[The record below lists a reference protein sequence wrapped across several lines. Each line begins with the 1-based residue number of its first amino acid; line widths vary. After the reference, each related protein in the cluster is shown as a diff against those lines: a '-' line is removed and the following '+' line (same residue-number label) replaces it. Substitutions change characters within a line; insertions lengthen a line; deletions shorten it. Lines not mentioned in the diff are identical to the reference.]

1 MPDFHHLGKQVLLDN
16 RHFADATTP
25 EAAAQIAEAMN
36 ARPSIAQYLD
46 NQAAM
51 RGRGLGRVLRVM
63 ASNVRAGLDL
73 QEEGEPE

>member
-1 MPDFHHLGKQVLLDN
+1 MPDFHNLGKQVLHGDA
-16 RHFADATTP
+16 HFCDAATP
-25 EAAAQIAEAMN
+25 EAAAQIVVGMN

-51 RGRGLGRVLRVM
+51 RGRGPGRVLRVM

-73 QEEGEPE
+73 QDEGED